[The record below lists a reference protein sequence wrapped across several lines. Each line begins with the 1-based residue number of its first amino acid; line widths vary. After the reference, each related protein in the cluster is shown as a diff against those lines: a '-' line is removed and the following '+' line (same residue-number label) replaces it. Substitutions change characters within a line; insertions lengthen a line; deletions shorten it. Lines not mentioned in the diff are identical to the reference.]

1 MRRTLVIIYQWDPFG
16 EKMGGIERFTRG
28 LIEHAPDDF
37 EIEFIGITSNAQS
50 RPVGKWMEGFVGKK
64 EISFLPV
71 MYEKDE
77 GLKKTI
83 PLSLRFA
90 AALLFSRIE
99 MRSKVLFFNK
109 IENCSPFL
117 LTKAAKIAVIHSDI
131 ERQLIK
137 GKSEVAW
144 REFPLLY
151 YWFENIAFRY
161 LDRIFVINKETLRYC
176 ETRYKNMK
184 YKFKHISTWVD
195 TDIFHPSLEGKTEIK
210 KITGKRFGIP
220 AGFAWILFVGR
231 LQEVKAPLRLI
242 EAFDIYLKRNDKTIL
257 IMAGEG
263 NMRQEVEKAIGR
275 LSLKDKVFLVG
286 NIPVFELAGLYQS
299 ADVLVLTSNSEAM
312 PMSVLEALGSGLPV
326 VSTNVGEVSA
336 VVKNGITGEVIE
348 SFEAEDI
355 AAGIDKVLSKPN
367 IYTVSNCLNSV
378 KGLTPQY
385 ILKTLY
391 DTMRALNH
399 G

>member
-1 MRRTLVIIYQWDPFG
+1 
-16 EKMGGIERFTRG
+16 
-28 LIEHAPDDF
+28 
-37 EIEFIGITSNAQS
+37 
-50 RPVGKWMEGFVGKK
+50 
-64 EISFLPV
+64 
-71 MYEKDE
+71 
-77 GLKKTI
+77 
-83 PLSLRFA
+83 
-90 AALLFSRIE
+90 
-99 MRSKVLFFNK
+99 
-109 IENCSPFL
+109 
-117 LTKAAKIAVIHSDI
+117 
-131 ERQLIK
+131 
-137 GKSEVAW
+137 
-144 REFPLLY
+144 
-151 YWFENIAFRY
+151 
-161 LDRIFVINKETLRYC
+161 
-176 ETRYKNMK
+176 MK